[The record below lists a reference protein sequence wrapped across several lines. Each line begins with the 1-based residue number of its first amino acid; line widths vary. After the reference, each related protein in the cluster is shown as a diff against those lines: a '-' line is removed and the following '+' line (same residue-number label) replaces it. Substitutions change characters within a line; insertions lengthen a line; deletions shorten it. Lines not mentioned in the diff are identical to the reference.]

1 MLSGISPE
9 IKFDDKFKALRLE
22 RRVIE
27 VGIGP
32 LMRLSDK
39 SMNVRFEWKD
49 FGMFPER
56 LAWEMVRE
64 TMSCMFP
71 RMTNSP
77 EVETGTEETVMSV
90 RLTRR
95 ARESPERRGKE
106 ETAEKEWSESG
117 RALRAVEE
125 MERSEEQFVKERE
138 VTRRNGEPVSQVTT
152 VVGGFLEE
160 EEWWWS
166 QGFLRV
172 GMLRDSKALSC
183 FGSSGEV
190 EDVRGGVGEVRGTGE
205 MVGDGVG
212 ERERS
217 GVYSG

>member
-1 MLSGISPE
+1 
-9 IKFDDKFKALRLE
+9 
-22 RRVIE
+22 
-27 VGIGP
+27 
-32 LMRLSDK
+32 
-39 SMNVRFEWKD
+39 
-49 FGMFPER
+49 
-56 LAWEMVRE
+56 
-64 TMSCMFP
+64 
-71 RMTNSP
+71 
-77 EVETGTEETVMSV
+77 
-90 RLTRR
+90 
-95 ARESPERRGKE
+95 
-106 ETAEKEWSESG
+106 
-117 RALRAVEE
+117 

-160 EEWWWS
+160 EGWWWS

-217 GVYSG
+217 GVDSGGEEE